1 MVAAIDPCHR
11 AVQAR
16 AEQWRPLMS
25 NNVETARKRLLA
37 KRAELARRAQLTDA
51 DLRHEGAPLSADFA
65 EQVTERENE
74 DVLRGIGLSA
84 RTVLQS
90 VNFALA
96 RLDRGEYFDCA
107 RCGRPIEPGRL
118 EALPET
124 SFCSR
129 CAE

>member
-1 MVAAIDPCHR
+1 
-11 AVQAR
+11 
-16 AEQWRPLMS
+16 MS
-25 NNVETARKRLLA
+25 NHVETVRKRLLA
-37 KRAELARRAQLTDA
+37 KRAELARRAELTEA
-51 DLRHEGAPLSADFA
+51 DLRHERMPLSTDFA

-96 RLDRGEYFDCA
+96 RLERGEYFECA
-107 RCGRPIEPGRL
+107 RCGQSIEPGRL

-124 SFCSR
+124 AFCSR

>member
-1 MVAAIDPCHR
+1 MSTHVAA
-11 AVQAR
+11 V
-16 AEQWRPLMS
+16 
-25 NNVETARKRLLA
+25 RKRLLD
-37 KRAELARRAQLTDA
+37 KRAELARRAELTDA
-51 DLRHEGAPLSADFA
+51 DRRHEVEPLSADFS

-96 RLDRGEYFDCA
+96 RLERGEYFDCA

-124 SFCSR
+124 PFCSR

>member
-1 MVAAIDPCHR
+1 MP
-11 AVQAR
+11 
-16 AEQWRPLMS
+16 
-25 NNVETARKRLLA
+25 NNVETVRKRLLD
-37 KRAELARRAQLTDA
+37 KRAELARRAELTDA
-51 DLRHEGAPLSADFA
+51 DLRRDSAPLSADFA

-84 RTVLQS
+84 RTVLQN
-90 VNFALA
+90 VNLALA

-107 RCGRPIEPGRL
+107 RCGSRIEPGRL

-124 SFCSR
+124 PFCSR

>member
-1 MVAAIDPCHR
+1 
-11 AVQAR
+11 
-16 AEQWRPLMS
+16 MS
-25 NNVETARKRLLA
+25 NNVETIRKRLLA
-37 KRAELARRAQLTDA
+37 KRAELARRAELTDA
-51 DLRHEGAPLSADFA
+51 DLRHEGAALSADFA

-96 RLDRGEYFDCA
+96 RLERGEYFECA
-107 RCGRPIEPGRL
+107 RCGHPIEPGRL

-124 SFCSR
+124 PFCSR